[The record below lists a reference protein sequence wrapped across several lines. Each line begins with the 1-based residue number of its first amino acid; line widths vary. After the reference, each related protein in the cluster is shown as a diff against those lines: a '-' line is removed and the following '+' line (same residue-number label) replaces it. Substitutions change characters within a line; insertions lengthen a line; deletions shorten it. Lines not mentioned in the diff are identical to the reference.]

1 MSADLPSWGAMA
13 HAGWLDALLDVFMG
27 DADVEDDE
35 LDTLCA
41 HTGPELVI
49 TELNPGDAQAF
60 SCSALHQLDFVI
72 PDQQQSALDS
82 QEYAWQ
88 DAAAR
93 ARRLLEGDRNR
104 NMGGEISQ
112 ALELCES
119 DRARQAEFDQQYDS
133 DEEGAHWQDACESFG
148 LDAEDTEY
156 GDGDE
161 DYFEAHGDAG
171 DGTSADPHSVGTYV
185 ADPASAAEEQPFTMP
200 DSLMP
205 TPLSTQQLK
214 AEQQKDTFAIELITE
229 LKRFEEGQ
237 TLSRR
242 AAKFAM
248 LEGVLYRVTEAS
260 DPKEG

>member
-1 MSADLPSWGAMA
+1 MAPQEEALITADLPSWGAMVQP
-13 HAGWLDALLDVFMG
+13 GWLDALLDVFMV

-119 DRARQAEFDQQYDS
+119 DRAR
-133 DEEGAHWQDACESFG
+133 
-148 LDAEDTEY
+148 
-156 GDGDE
+156 
-161 DYFEAHGDAG
+161 
-171 DGTSADPHSVGTYV
+171 
-185 ADPASAAEEQPFTMP
+185 PAATFFVSCTNRFTPRDILPARTITVFSAAFATAARSS
-200 DSLMP
+200 SLSP
-205 TPLSTQQLK
+205 VVP
-214 AEQQKDTFAIELITE
+214 ITC
-229 LKRFEEGQ
+229 
-237 TLSRR
+237 
-242 AAKFAM
+242 A
-248 LEGVLYRVTEAS
+248 VPV
-260 DPKEG
+260 